1 MQPTDPTDPDLT
13 RAHTLLHLHQTVKLA
28 YTAPSYS
35 SSSSS
40 SNRSSPPAA
49 AALHAARQSV
59 ARALA
64 ILDAGEA
71 RESSKGY
78 RGHTVPKI
86 DVEKA
91 EAEAEMD
98 ADYHDEDDEEVN
110 AWS

>member
-1 MQPTDPTDPDLT
+1 M
-13 RAHTLLHLHQTVKLA
+13 
-28 YTAPSYS
+28 
-35 SSSSS
+35 
-40 SNRSSPPAA
+40 
-49 AALHAARQSV
+49 